1 MAINFLNA
9 GQFPDNAKLNFGD
22 SQDLFIWHKSS
33 TSVNRIDNGSKSL
46 KIQSYGNV
54 TIGDSEIFNN
64 YSGVFKIDQTLSRAG
79 VYNVEED
86 MWVYYADSAN
96 KFTALNDNNIRL
108 ATTAQGINVTDDITL
123 TGKQVFENNQELRW
137 KDTGGTE
144 RTILELTNSND
155 LYIGGSYSGS
165 LFFIGGGSYTEKMKI
180 DDSGNVLVQDN
191 FNVGY
196 TTSNTVNAQV
206 AFKKSENISA
216 DATSRGVFVD
226 YNVSGTTAQT
236 GDRYYDAIM
245 VDLDSSATGGDTSN
259 ETRLSGARF
268 AVTDT
273 GDSNDIYGINI
284 DVRQQK
290 TVANDQV
297 AQVYGVYATAK
308 AKHAAG
314 EVKNVYGGAFNANV
328 DDASSGTDVTSI
340 RGVQGTATNTADS
353 GKTVQNAYGAYGK
366 VTLANTSNNCTFTN
380 ADGVYGEV
388 EINDADVTI
397 SSARAV
403 KGLIDSNSGTMT
415 SAYQFYGATST
426 SGTITN
432 NWGIYSTGALKNY
445 LAGTLQ
451 LASYGSGS
459 QTGTSAY
466 YLIADSSGNIIE
478 KTPTE
483 VRSDIGAGTGSGT
496 VTSVGI
502 TAGTGI
508 SVSGSPITGSGSITV
523 TNTAPATIDGSGAAT
538 RLAYWSDTDTLTSDA
553 GLTYDSG
560 NHLTT
565 TAQVRAGDG
574 TKGAPAYSFDSDRDT
589 GVYLEAAGDIG
600 FTQGGNIQMRINSSG
615 VGVYTDI
622 FHVGDTDTKIAFTT
636 NTITVTT
643 GGTEAFDV
651 TSGATRFSTSTRFTA
666 NATWDDNS
674 KALFGDNSD
683 IQIYSDNTTAY
694 IEMPTLSNFI
704 IGDSTA
710 FTTGN
715 IALVRVSELTGTKS
729 IEEDWMGVYTSANT
743 GLSYM
748 TSSGTVRIETQ
759 NSGAKVTGDLTVTSD
774 VLDRDIPCLFNSNF
788 LDGTSSVIYVV
799 PFNNNSE
806 ATVSAKTY
814 YHYITM
820 PYAGKLTKII
830 MKNVSGSPSSGFTTQ
845 LFLYVNGSQ
854 QASSSE
860 LTISSSKIEWT
871 PTTSNTFAAGDELS
885 FGYQK
890 SASSKTWSGVSF
902 GVAIELTDYDI

>member
-1 MAINFLNA
+1 
-9 GQFPDNAKLNFGD
+9 
-22 SQDLFIWHKSS
+22 
-33 TSVNRIDNGSKSL
+33 
-46 KIQSYGNV
+46 
-54 TIGDSEIFNN
+54 
-64 YSGVFKIDQTLSRAG
+64 
-79 VYNVEED
+79 
-86 MWVYYADSAN
+86 
-96 KFTALNDNNIRL
+96 
-108 ATTAQGINVTDDITL
+108 
-123 TGKQVFENNQELRW
+123 
-137 KDTGGTE
+137 
-144 RTILELTNSND
+144 
-155 LYIGGSYSGS
+155 
-165 LFFIGGGSYTEKMKI
+165 
-180 DDSGNVLVQDN
+180 
-191 FNVGY
+191 
-196 TTSNTVNAQV
+196 
-206 AFKKSENISA
+206 
-216 DATSRGVFVD
+216 
-226 YNVSGTTAQT
+226 
-236 GDRYYDAIM
+236 
-245 VDLDSSATGGDTSN
+245 
-259 ETRLSGARF
+259 
-268 AVTDT
+268 
-273 GDSNDIYGINI
+273 
-284 DVRQQK
+284 
-290 TVANDQV
+290 
-297 AQVYGVYATAK
+297 
-308 AKHAAG
+308 
-314 EVKNVYGGAFNANV
+314 
-328 DDASSGTDVTSI
+328 
-340 RGVQGTATNTADS
+340 TNTADS

-366 VTLANTSNNCTFTN
+366 VTLANTSNNGTFTN

-674 KALFGDNSD
+674 KALFGDDSD

-694 IEMPTLSNFI
+694 I
-704 IGDSTA
+704 
-710 FTTGN
+710 
-715 IALVRVSELTGTKS
+715 
-729 IEEDWMGVYTSANT
+729 
-743 GLSYM
+743 
-748 TSSGTVRIETQ
+748 
-759 NSGAKVTGDLTVTSD
+759 
-774 VLDRDIPCLFNSNF
+774 
-788 LDGTSSVIYVV
+788 
-799 PFNNNSE
+799 
-806 ATVSAKTY
+806 
-814 YHYITM
+814 
-820 PYAGKLTKII
+820 
-830 MKNVSGSPSSGFTTQ
+830 
-845 LFLYVNGSQ
+845 
-854 QASSSE
+854 
-860 LTISSSKIEWT
+860 
-871 PTTSNTFAAGDELS
+871 
-885 FGYQK
+885 
-890 SASSKTWSGVSF
+890 
-902 GVAIELTDYDI
+902 

>member
-366 VTLANTSNNCTFTN
+366 VTLANTSNNGTFTN

-710 FTTGN
+710 FNTGN

-729 IEEDWMGVYTSANT
+729 MEEDWMGVYTSANT

>member
-353 GKTVQNAYGAYGK
+353 GK
-366 VTLANTSNNCTFTN
+366 
-380 ADGVYGEV
+380 
-388 EINDADVTI
+388 
-397 SSARAV
+397 
-403 KGLIDSNSGTMT
+403 
-415 SAYQFYGATST
+415 
-426 SGTITN
+426 
-432 NWGIYSTGALKNY
+432 
-445 LAGTLQ
+445 
-451 LASYGSGS
+451 
-459 QTGTSAY
+459 
-466 YLIADSSGNIIE
+466 
-478 KTPTE
+478 
-483 VRSDIGAGTGSGT
+483 
-496 VTSVGI
+496 
-502 TAGTGI
+502 
-508 SVSGSPITGSGSITV
+508 
-523 TNTAPATIDGSGAAT
+523 
-538 RLAYWSDTDTLTSDA
+538 
-553 GLTYDSG
+553 
-560 NHLTT
+560 
-565 TAQVRAGDG
+565 
-574 TKGAPAYSFDSDRDT
+574 
-589 GVYLEAAGDIG
+589 
-600 FTQGGNIQMRINSSG
+600 
-615 VGVYTDI
+615 
-622 FHVGDTDTKIAFTT
+622 
-636 NTITVTT
+636 
-643 GGTEAFDV
+643 
-651 TSGATRFSTSTRFTA
+651 
-666 NATWDDNS
+666 
-674 KALFGDNSD
+674 
-683 IQIYSDNTTAY
+683 
-694 IEMPTLSNFI
+694 
-704 IGDSTA
+704 
-710 FTTGN
+710 
-715 IALVRVSELTGTKS
+715 
-729 IEEDWMGVYTSANT
+729 
-743 GLSYM
+743 
-748 TSSGTVRIETQ
+748 
-759 NSGAKVTGDLTVTSD
+759 
-774 VLDRDIPCLFNSNF
+774 
-788 LDGTSSVIYVV
+788 
-799 PFNNNSE
+799 
-806 ATVSAKTY
+806 
-814 YHYITM
+814 
-820 PYAGKLTKII
+820 
-830 MKNVSGSPSSGFTTQ
+830 
-845 LFLYVNGSQ
+845 
-854 QASSSE
+854 
-860 LTISSSKIEWT
+860 
-871 PTTSNTFAAGDELS
+871 
-885 FGYQK
+885 
-890 SASSKTWSGVSF
+890 
-902 GVAIELTDYDI
+902 

>member
-155 LYIGGSYSGS
+155 LYVGGSYSGS
-165 LFFIGGGSYTEKMKI
+165 LFFMGGGSYTEKMKI

-366 VTLANTSNNCTFTN
+366 VTLANTSNNGTFTN

-729 IEEDWMGVYTSANT
+729 MEEDWMGVYTSANT

>member
-1 MAINFLNA
+1 MAINFLNI
-9 GQFPDNAKLNFGD
+9 GQFPDNAKLYFGASEDLQIYHNGTNSIIDNNTNDLIIRCDGDDIKILAEDDVVIRDNDD
-22 SQDLFIWHKSS
+22 STEMAKFINGGAVELYH
-33 TSVNRIDNGSKSL
+33 NGSK
-46 KIQSYGNV
+46 
-54 TIGDSEIFNN
+54 
-64 YSGVFKIDQTLSRAG
+64 
-79 VYNVEED
+79 
-86 MWVYYADSAN
+86 
-96 KFTALNDNNIRL
+96 KFE
-108 ATTAQGINVTDDITL
+108 TTTQGIHVSADITL
-123 TGKQVFENNQELRW
+123 SGKQVFSNNEELRW
-137 KDTGGTE
+137 EDTGGTE

-155 LYIGGSYSGS
+155 LYVGGSYSGS
-165 LFFIGGGSYTEKMKI
+165 LFFMGGGSYTEKMKI
-180 DDSGNVLVQDN
+180 DDSGNVLVQDD

-196 TTSNTVNAQV
+196 TNSNTLNAKV
-206 AFKKSENISA
+206 AIKKSENISA
-216 DATSRGVFVD
+216 DATSRGVYID
-226 YNVSGTTAQT
+226 YNLSGTTVQT
-236 GDRYYDAIM
+236 GDRFYDALLI
-245 VDLDSSATGGDTSN
+245 DADSSATGGDATN
-259 ETRLSGARF
+259 EVRFSGIRSM
-268 AVTDT
+268 VEDS
-273 GDSNDIYGINI
+273 GDANDLYGGYFDVRNDKTIANDIVNNVFGTYSAAYG
-284 DVRQQK
+284 RH
-290 TVANDQV
+290 
-297 AQVYGVYATAK
+297 TA
-308 AKHAAG
+308 G
-314 EVKNVYGGAFNANV
+314 QVKNVVGGYFVGYTDNADSGSNVTTLAGIRAFALQ
-328 DDASSGTDVTSI
+328 TS
-340 RGVQGTATNTADS
+340 DS
-353 GKTVQNAYGAYGK
+353 GKTVDNAYGVYGK
-366 VTLANTSNNCTFTN
+366 VDLAASSNNGTFTN

-388 EINDADVTI
+388 EIDDADCTINNARAVRGTIDSNGGTI
-397 SSARAV
+397 SSA
-403 KGLIDSNSGTMT
+403 
-415 SAYQFYGATST
+415 YQFFGTTST

-432 NWGIYSTGALKNY
+432 SWGIYSTGASKNY